1 MVALYLDSGDLGEI
15 EKYASEVAGVTT
27 NPSLMKKAGI
37 RRYSDFAKAVL
48 SLIGGK
54 PVSFEV
60 FADDVEGIQQQ
71 GETIASWGDNI
82 WVKVP
87 VVSTSG
93 ISNHRIIRSLG
104 RQGIKVNVTAVMTR
118 SQLGILGSDMWR
130 NTPSIIS
137 IFAGRIA
144 DTLENPEP
152 IFSYGK
158 MRCGYL
164 KKCQFLWAST
174 REIYNVR
181 HAEACGADIITMAPD
196 ILRKIPLNGKNLEQY
211 SIDTVKQFYEDSK
224 GIEF

>member
-1 MVALYLDSGDLGEI
+1 MVIYLDSGNIAEI
-15 EKYASEVAGVTT
+15 TKYAPEVSGFTT
-27 NPSLMKKAGI
+27 NPSLIKKGGNKN
-37 RRYSDFAKAVL
+37 YTEFAKLVL

-71 GETIASWGDNI
+71 AETIASWGDNI

-93 ISNHRIIRSLG
+93 ISNHQIIRSLG

-144 DTLENPEP
+144 DTLEDPEP

-158 MRCGYL
+158 MRCGHL

-181 HAEACGADIITMAPD
+181 HAEACGADIITMATD

-211 SIDTVKQFYEDSK
+211 STDTVKQFYEDSK